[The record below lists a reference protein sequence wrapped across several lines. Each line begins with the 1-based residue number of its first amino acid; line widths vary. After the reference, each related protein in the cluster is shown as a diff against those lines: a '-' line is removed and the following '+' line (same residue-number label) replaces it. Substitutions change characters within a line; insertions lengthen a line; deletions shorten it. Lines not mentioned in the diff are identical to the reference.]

1 MAPWMSV
8 VIPAYNEEMTVAG
21 TVSAAR
27 AWLEER
33 GASYEIIVVDNA
45 SMDGTEAALDEAG
58 LLAQPTIHYTRLPE
72 NLGGSGGFAHGMQL
86 AFDAGSEWFWL
97 MDDDAM
103 AERGALAGMLAQQ
116 PQPEHVYGSS
126 AIFTTNAG
134 DFLCWPVDVDVDNS
148 ALPMV
153 LRNHAVMPER
163 APVFTLPFLG
173 FFIHRSLV
181 ARIGFPDTHYFVYAD
196 DVDYSAR
203 ARQAGAKLYLVRSSI
218 IHHPCSADYT
228 FRLLGYHFF
237 CRAFA
242 PERRYY
248 IVRNQCWLARRYRRR
263 YLVTKLLPS
272 IAIRTVAAMMREERP
287 WGQLT
292 ATLRGLRDGFL
303 GRLEAAQAP

>member
-1 MAPWMSV
+1 MSDIPAISAIVVTFNRKALLMQCLQALLAQRAPLWRIV
-8 VIPAYNEEMTVAG
+8 VI
-21 TVSAAR
+21 
-27 AWLEER
+27 
-33 GASYEIIVVDNA
+33 DNA
-45 SMDGTEAALDEAG
+45 STDGTEAALRQAG
-58 LLAQPTIHYTRLPE
+58 LLDQPIIHYARMPE
-72 NLGGSGGFAHGMQL
+72 NLGGAGGFAHGMQL
-86 AFDAGSEWFWL
+86 AFQAGAEWFWL

-103 AERGALAGMLAQQ
+103 AEPDALAGLLALQ

-126 AIFTTNAG
+126 AIFTTAAG
-134 DFLCWPVDVDVDNS
+134 DFLCWPVDVDADNS

-153 LRNHAVMPER
+153 LRNHAVMPEK
-163 APVFTLPFLG
+163 APVFALPFLG

-181 ARIGFPDTHYFVYAD
+181 ARIGYPNTHYFVYAD

-218 IHHPCSADYT
+218 LHHPCSADYT

-272 IAIRTVAAMMREERP
+272 IAIRTVAAMLREERP

-303 GRLEAAQAP
+303 GRLEAARSP